1 MTGTCPA
8 WVLIRFPI
16 ALPVP
21 AAACRF
27 TSAGRLAC
35 AVSAGTVADGRR
47 PPLRMRF
54 AGATDCIL
62 VWTTAR
68 VT

>member
-1 MTGTCPA
+1 MTGTCPV

-27 TSAGRLAC
+27 TSEGLPVAC
-35 AVSAGTVADGRR
+35 A
-47 PPLRMRF
+47 
-54 AGATDCIL
+54 
-62 VWTTAR
+62 
-68 VT
+68 